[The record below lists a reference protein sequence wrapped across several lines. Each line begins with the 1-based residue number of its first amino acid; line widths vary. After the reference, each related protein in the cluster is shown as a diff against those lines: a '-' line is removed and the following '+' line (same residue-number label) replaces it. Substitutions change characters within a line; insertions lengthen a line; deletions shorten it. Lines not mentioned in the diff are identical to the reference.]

1 MTIEEF
7 SDMWRAPDGW
17 PVRRASIPPRTAARG
32 SLLFLAGRGDHMEK
46 YAETMRHWAG
56 QGWRVDSFDWR
67 GQGGSGRFARD
78 ATVGHVEDFRCWIDD
93 LQAYCAQWRSSHPGP
108 HVVVAHSMGGHL
120 ALHALAQQRM
130 RVDAAVL
137 VAPMLGIAA
146 GGIPRPL
153 AAALAGFACS
163 LGHAE
168 RSLWRSRR
176 TTPQLM
182 SAMRAVLT
190 HSPERFEEEARLRR
204 ERPDLVLD
212 APSWGWM
219 RAAYRSIALLERPG
233 YLERVTTPIL
243 ILATK
248 GDRLVSAPAIARTVR
263 RLPHARVHFY
273 GRDVAHEILRE
284 VDSVRDDA
292 LARIADFLDDHAR
305 ARRQAKRTGLQG

>member
-1 MTIEEF
+1 MIEEF
-7 SDMWRAPDGW
+7 SDIWHAPDGW
-17 PVRRASIPPRTAARG
+17 PVRRARFPARRAARG

-56 QGWRVDSFDWR
+56 QGWHVDSFDWR

-78 ATVGHVEDFRCWIDD
+78 AMVGHVEDFRCWIDD
-93 LQAYCAQWRSSHPGP
+93 LKDYCAQWRSSHPGP
-108 HVVVAHSMGGHL
+108 HAVVAHSMGGHL
-120 ALHALAQQRM
+120 ALHALAQQRI

-168 RSLWRSRR
+168 RSLWRPRPAAPHLTPAIR
-176 TTPQLM
+176 TM
-182 SAMRAVLT
+182 LT
-190 HSPERFEEEARLRR
+190 HSAERFEAEARLRR

-219 RAAYRSIALLERPG
+219 RAAYRSIALLERSG

-248 GDRLVSAPAIARTVR
+248 GDRLVSAPAIARMAR
-263 RLPHARVHFY
+263 RLPDAQVHFY
-273 GRDVAHEILRE
+273 GRHVAHEILRE

-292 LARIADFLDDHAR
+292 LARIAAFLDDHAPARLQAER
-305 ARRQAKRTGLQG
+305 ARQKG

>member
-1 MTIEEF
+1 MMIEEF
-7 SDMWRAPDGW
+7 SDIWHAPDGW
-17 PVRRASIPPRTAARG
+17 PVRRARVPARQHRRG

-46 YAETMRHWAG
+46 YAETMDHWAQ
-56 QGWRVDSFDWR
+56 QGWGVDSFDWR

-78 ATVGHVEDFRCWIDD
+78 STIGHVEDFKCWLDD
-93 LQAYCAQWRSSHPGP
+93 LQAYCAQWRSGHPGP
-108 HVVVAHSMGGHL
+108 HVAVAHSMGGHL
-120 ALHALAQQRM
+120 ALHALAQR
-130 RVDAAVL
+130 RVELDAAVL

-163 LGHAE
+163 LGHSE
-168 RSLWRSRR
+168 RSLWRSPR
-176 TTPQLM
+176 TTPHLM
-182 SAMRAVLT
+182 TAMRTMLT
-190 HSPERFEEEARLRR
+190 HCPERFEQEARLRR
-204 ERPDLVLD
+204 ERPELVLD

-233 YLERVTTPIL
+233 YLEGVTTPML

-248 GDRLVSAPAIARTVR
+248 GDRLVPAPAIARMAR

-284 VDSVRDDA
+284 VDRVRDDA
-292 LARIADFLDDHAR
+292 LARIASFFDDHAPAGRLAER
-305 ARRQAKRTGLQG
+305 ARQKG

>member
-1 MTIEEF
+1 MVIDDF
-7 SDMWRAPDGW
+7 SDTWHAPDGW
-17 PVRRASIPPRTAARG
+17 PLRRATVPASRGKRG

-46 YAETMRHWAG
+46 YAETIHHWAG
-56 QGWRVDSFDWR
+56 RGWRVDSFDWR

-78 ATVGHVEDFRCWIDD
+78 ATVGHVEDFGCWLGD
-93 LQAYCAQWRSSHPGP
+93 LHAYCTEWRASRSGP
-108 HVVVAHSMGGHL
+108 HVIVAHSMGGHL
-120 ALHALAQQRM
+120 ALRALAER
-130 RVDAAVL
+130 RIDADAAVL

-146 GGIPRPL
+146 GGMPRPL
-153 AAALAGFACS
+153 AAAISHFACS

-176 TTPQLM
+176 TTPQFM
-182 SAMRAVLT
+182 TAMRTMLT
-190 HSPERFEEEARLRR
+190 HSPERFEQEARLRR
-204 ERPDLVLD
+204 ERPELVLD

-219 RAAYRSIALLERPG
+219 RAAYRSIALLDRVG
-233 YLERVTTPIL
+233 YLEGVTTPML

-248 GDRLVSAPAIARTVR
+248 GDRLVSAPAIARAAR

-292 LARIADFLDDHAR
+292 LARIDAFLSDHAPALRQTER
-305 ARRQAKRTGLQG
+305 ARQKG